1 MFAQWGNEGKPF
13 SCIHRTRSSWK
24 MYTRYVAAAHFVN
37 DRSERKFRARKI
49 NKSRYDQFMAA
60 PFGESNGEVK
70 RKRKSINITF
80 RLLVYVSIYYR
91 SPNAKHY
98 RAINLPVP
106 GKNIFIEEKNF
117 RCTGPLNGRRMY
129 SFFAKNE
136 LFRGAP
142 LLELANI
149 CLANLR
155 PRIQRQD
162 SCLPS
167 SFTPRGR
174 QQKASASVMF

>member
-49 NKSRYDQFMAA
+49 NKSRYDQFMA
-60 PFGESNGEVK
+60 GSSNGEAK

-98 RAINLPVP
+98 QAINLPGP
-106 GKNIFIEEKNF
+106 GKNSFIEEKKKLSLHGTVK
-117 RCTGPLNGRRMY
+117 RSP
-129 SFFAKNE
+129 NE
-136 LFRGAP
+136 YFCDERTP
-142 LLELANI
+142 FLELANI

-162 SCLPS
+162 ALAC
-167 SFTPRGR
+167 PRR
-174 QQKASASVMF
+174 SPRRRNTTTKKASASVMF